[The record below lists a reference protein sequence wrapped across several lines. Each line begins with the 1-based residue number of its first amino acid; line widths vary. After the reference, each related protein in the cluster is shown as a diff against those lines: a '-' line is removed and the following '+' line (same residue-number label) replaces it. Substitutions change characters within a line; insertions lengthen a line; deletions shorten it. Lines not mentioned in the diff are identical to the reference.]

1 MVKYIMK
8 INKLL
13 FLFLILLLP
22 IVLVKPVFAGFGI
35 SPGEIYN
42 DTLKPG
48 SKFETEIVLSRSEAD
63 EDLKIIIET
72 ELGETES
79 WIKFEP
85 SKEFLFLKG
94 EKRKTIKAVVDV
106 PNNAPTKNYKGLI
119 RIKASSVDTA
129 NSGVS
134 IVQGARME
142 VTLVTTSLNINILS
156 VKSTKIPEVSGGA
169 PILLYANIEN
179 NGNTEIAPD
188 KVTLEIQRLNKDFV
202 EIQEITKIEKIA
214 PNTTKELV
222 LEFKNNNLPSEEYF
236 GIIKVFSEGKEI
248 YSNRLVF
255 RVIGGPSDG
264 SQQISSTNNKII
276 FKHIGYLFLLLIPI
290 IVAYILRKKTKN
302 KKLKKVYL
310 LSIILYI
317 IIGTILIYLYHQ
329 KLKSDMA
336 KPGDIG
342 NVQGESVEFVPTE
355 VIPPTINNG
364 SPLVVN
370 QETTGYPIYRTPDIN
385 STIVYTATEDETF
398 TVISQI
404 EGWYQVSTKN
414 GTGGWL
420 PQTSVKKSE

>member
-1 MVKYIMK
+1 MK

-22 IVLVKPVFAGFGI
+22 FVLVKPVFAGFGI

-119 RIKASSVDTA
+119 RIKASSVDPA

-142 VTLVTTSLNINILS
+142 VTLVTTSLNINLLT
-156 VKSTKIPEVSGGA
+156 VKSTKIPEVSEGKS
-169 PILLYANIEN
+169 IILYANIEN

-202 EIQEITKIEKIA
+202 ETQEITKIEKIA

-236 GIIKVFSEGKEI
+236 GIVKVFSEGKEI

-255 RVIGGPSDG
+255 RVLGSHSDG
-264 SQQISSTNNKII
+264 AKQVLATDNIII
-276 FKHIGYLFLLLIPI
+276 FKHIGYGLIFLIPI
-290 IVAYILRKKTKN
+290 VIVSILRKKTD
-302 KKLKKVYL
+302 KKKQKKMYL
-310 LSIILYI
+310 LSIFVYI
-317 IIGTILIYLYHQ
+317 ILATILLYFYHQ

-336 KPGDIG
+336 KPGDVG
-342 NVQGESVEFVPTE
+342 DVQGEIIEVLPTE
-355 VIPPTINNG
+355 SLTQTNDSSSLI
-364 SPLVVN
+364 VN
-370 QETTGYPIYRTPDIN
+370 QENAGYPIYRTPDIN